1 MLRCPGAATIAESG
15 RCTSLRSHD
24 LEGDDRHSGATLAGV
39 SSFTPRPAFD
49 VELADDQLAIHL
61 HRDFDANGKDHDW
74 INLIVARYSGPYAS
88 VTIDIA
94 AMGPRVNSS
103 FFSGLYRLHQ
113 QYNID
118 GSHPVGILGAHER
131 AVQGLEILAL
141 KSLYRLL

>member
-1 MLRCPGAATIAESG
+1 MSA
-15 RCTSLRSHD
+15 
-24 LEGDDRHSGATLAGV
+24 
-39 SSFTPRPAFD
+39 FTPRPAFD
-49 VELADDQLAIHL
+49 VELADDRLAIHL

-74 INLIVARYSGPYAS
+74 INLIVARYPGPYAQ

-94 AMGPRVNSS
+94 AMGARVNSS

-113 QYNID
+113 QYNVD
-118 GSHPVGILGAHER
+118 GSRPVCIKGAHER

>member
-1 MLRCPGAATIAESG
+1 MLT
-15 RCTSLRSHD
+15 
-24 LEGDDRHSGATLAGV
+24 GV

-49 VELADDQLAIHL
+49 VELADDHLAIHL

-74 INLIVARYSGPYAS
+74 INLIVARYPGPYAT

-94 AMGPRVNSS
+94 AMGARVNSS

-113 QYNID
+113 QYNTD
-118 GSHPVGILGAHER
+118 GRHPVGILGAHER

-141 KSLYRLL
+141 KSLYRLF